1 MEDQTVKNNFE
12 EEESDFNLKGF
23 LFNYLR
29 YWYIYAL
36 ALIIAMGCAYFHNW
50 YEKPVYN
57 ISTKIL
63 IKDDKSTSIGT
74 QELLK
79 DLDVYNVNKNIEN
92 EVEIIKSRKIIGKT
106 LENIEVDVLYYLV
119 GNLKKSQV
127 YKDSPFKINY
137 DSLNF
142 YAYNNLFYIKVIDE
156 QKYQLNFSIAQTN
169 DVYKEEHS
177 FGEKIHL
184 KVGTFTVNKRAHFDK
199 TLYNDETYAK
209 RNFRV
214 KFNNKT
220 NNIEFYLA
228 KLKVEQPGKN
238 SSVVVLGMED
248 EIPQRGI
255 DILNSLVQVYLEND
269 ILEKN
274 KIASSTA
281 NFIKAQLGNISVELK
296 EIETARQDF
305 KIAKGITDVSS
316 ESQMILEKVKRK
328 DNDLS
333 NYNLQLSFIDYL
345 DTYVKQN
352 QSIADI
358 APSSLG
364 INDPLLVKLI
374 GQITDLE
381 IKKQELEIEQKE
393 ESPALKSINQQ
404 IEYTRKKLL
413 QNIESIKT
421 GLVASKDVLLVSL
434 ASLEK
439 ELKSIPQTERELVSI
454 ERE

>member
-1 MEDQTVKNNFE
+1 M
-12 EEESDFNLKGF
+12 
-23 LFNYLR
+23 
-29 YWYIYAL
+29 WA
-36 ALIIAMGCAYFHNW
+36 
-50 YEKPVYN
+50 
-57 ISTKIL
+57 
-63 IKDDKSTSIGT
+63 
-74 QELLK
+74 
-79 DLDVYNVNKNIEN
+79 
-92 EVEIIKSRKIIGKT
+92 
-106 LENIEVDVLYYLV
+106 
-119 GNLKKSQV
+119 
-127 YKDSPFKINY
+127 FKINY

-142 YAYNNLFYIKVIDE
+142 YAYNNLSYIKVIDE

-296 EIETARQDF
+296 VIETARQDF

-316 ESQMILEKVKRK
+316 ESQMILEKVNGVFFSVFLSHYRRK
-328 DNDLS
+328 KMHPTMIPVI
-333 NYNLQLSFIDYL
+333 LQVWWVVIYL
-345 DTYVKQN
+345 DFKMSY
-352 QSIADI
+352 SIF
-358 APSSLG
+358 
-364 INDPLLVKLI
+364 
-374 GQITDLE
+374 
-381 IKKQELEIEQKE
+381 
-393 ESPALKSINQQ
+393 
-404 IEYTRKKLL
+404 
-413 QNIESIKT
+413 
-421 GLVASKDVLLVSL
+421 
-434 ASLEK
+434 
-439 ELKSIPQTERELVSI
+439 
-454 ERE
+454 